1 MHLYVAYYRNR
12 TNLTEIIIILSRV
25 CSALGSE
32 PSSFSSVLIKN
43 NRNNNSMLTVSSWHS
58 NLPITT
64 RYSIF
69 TRHTIHSWWPLGT
82 ECSLA
87 SNSEIVWGC
96 DTTKTMWKQQWII
109 VLYSFDF
116 LEDWSNNFKITT
128 STSSTGFFPKIF
140 HIISILF
147 DLFIYL
153 YQGKSSMN
161 VLTPTFWRR

>member
-1 MHLYVAYYRNR
+1 MYLYVAYCSNR
-12 TNLTEIIIILSRV
+12 TKLTEIIIILSRV
-25 CSALGSE
+25 CNALGSE

-43 NRNNNSMLTVSSWHS
+43 NRNNDSMLTVSSWHS

-82 ECSLA
+82 ERSLA

-96 DTTKTMWKQQWII
+96 DTTKPMWKQQWII
-109 VLYSFDF
+109 ILYSFDF
-116 LEDWSNNFKITT
+116 LQDLSNNFKTT
-128 STSSTGFFPKIF
+128 TSTGFFPKDF

-147 DLFIYL
+147 DPFIYIF

-161 VLTPTFWRR
+161 VLTPTFWRW

>member
-1 MHLYVAYYRNR
+1 MHLYVAYCRNR

-25 CSALGSE
+25 CNALGSE

-64 RYSIF
+64 RYSIS

-96 DTTKTMWKQQWII
+96 DTTKPMWKQQWII
-109 VLYSFDF
+109 ILYSFDF
-116 LEDWSNNFKITT
+116 LEDLSNNFKITT
-128 STSSTGFFPKIF
+128 LQLDSSRKTFILLLFSLTLLYIF
-140 HIISILF
+140 
-147 DLFIYL
+147 
-153 YQGKSSMN
+153 YQGKSSVN
-161 VLTPTFWRR
+161 VFTPAFWRR